1 MKFKLQFGPRPFRL
15 CFELKANT
23 YSDEIV
29 RAVLVQKDA
38 ASSLVLD
45 DHPAPA
51 CGREEVLIK
60 VHATAVN
67 RADLL
72 QRRGLYPPPSGASE
86 ILGLEAA
93 GEIMAVGDRVT
104 EWRMGERVFC
114 LLAGG
119 GYAEQVAVHQ
129 DLLLRLPKGW
139 TFEQAAAV
147 PEAYYTAFVNLFVEA
162 KLQARELLLVHAGGS
177 GVGTAAI
184 QMARLA
190 GALVLVTAGSDEKLQ
205 ECRFLGANHAIN
217 YKQHDFALMARKLTN
232 DSGLDVILDCVG
244 AAYWEKNLALLRTRG
259 RLVLIGL
266 MGGAKA
272 EVDLA
277 LLMRKRLRVIGSV
290 LRSRTLKE
298 KIALTRLFRAR
309 VLPQFENGS
318 LHPVIDK
325 VFPLAEAEQAHAY
338 VASNQNFGKVVL
350 KVD

>member
-1 MKFKLQFGPRPFRL
+1 MGD
-15 CFELKANT
+15 A
-23 YSDEIV
+23 V
-29 RAVLVQKDA
+29 RALHVQND
-38 ASSLVLD
+38 SSHSLVFVD
-45 DHPAPA
+45 QPDPI
-51 CGREEVLIK
+51 CGRDEALIK
-60 VHATAVN
+60 VRATAVN

-72 QRRGLYPPPSGASE
+72 QRRGLYPPPPGASE
-86 ILGLEAA
+86 VLGLEAA
-93 GEIMAVGDRVT
+93 GEIIALGPGVT
-104 EWRMGERVFC
+104 DWRPGERVFC

-129 DLLLRLPKGW
+129 DLLLRIPQAW
-139 TFEQAAAV
+139 SFEQAAAV
-147 PEAYYTAFVNLFVEA
+147 PEAFYTAFVNLFVEA
-162 KLQARELLLVHAGGS
+162 RLQGREFLLVHAGGS

-190 GALVLVTAGSDEKLQ
+190 GALVIITAGTEEKLE

-217 YKQHDFALMARKLTN
+217 YKQEDFAVTVRKLTN

-244 AAYWEKNLALLRTRG
+244 AAYLEKNLSLLRTRG

-266 MGGAKA
+266 MGGGKA

-277 LLMRKRLRVIGSV
+277 VLMRKRLRVIGSV
-290 LRSRTLKE
+290 LRSRPLSE
-298 KIALTRLFRAR
+298 KIALTHLFRKK
-309 VLPQFENGS
+309 VLPQFENGN

-350 KVD
+350 KVE

>member
-1 MKFKLQFGPRPFRL
+1 LILGR
-15 CFELKANT
+15 
-23 YSDEIV
+23 
-29 RAVLVQKDA
+29 RA
-38 ASSLVLD
+38 
-45 DHPAPA
+45 APN

-60 VHATAVN
+60 VRATAVN

-72 QRRGLYPPPSGASE
+72 QRRGLYPPPPGASE

-93 GEIMAVGDRVT
+93 GEIIALGESVT
-104 EWRMGERVFC
+104 QWRKGERVFC

-119 GYAEQVAVHQ
+119 GYAEQVAVQ
-129 DLLLRLPKGW
+129 QGLLLRMPRDW
-139 TFEQAAAV
+139 SFEQAAAV
-147 PEAYYTAFVNLFVEA
+147 PEAFYTAFVNLFVEA
-162 KLQARELLLVHAGGS
+162 RLQAREFLLVHAGGS

-190 GALVLVTAGSDEKLQ
+190 GALVLVTAGSEEKLQ

-217 YKQHDFALMARKLTN
+217 YKQYDFAEMARKLTN
-232 DSGLDVILDCVG
+232 GAGLDVILDCIG
-244 AAYWEKNLALLRTRG
+244 AAYLEKNLSLLRTRG
-259 RLVLIGL
+259 RLVVIGV

-277 LLMRKRLRVIGSV
+277 LLLRKRIRLLGSV
-290 LRSRTLKE
+290 LRSRTLQE
-298 KIALTRLFRAR
+298 KIALTRLFRER

-338 VASNQNFGKVVL
+338 VASNRNFGKVVL
-350 KVD
+350 KVN